1 MKFRSFKSY
10 YTSNNVSVRKQ
21 FIHTLQYF
29 NCFNYRLL
37 VLFILGILSSIL
49 AVMVPLV
56 FASIVD
62 STADLLRK
70 NATLQYILSWNGIIK
85 YILAFAVSMFIS
97 DIFRILYGKQ
107 TISLTNK
114 IIIKAKTALCNSIIP
129 INENN
134 VNERSQ
140 VAYIIT
146 SDCQNL
152 SDLYSTP
159 LTTVISDLIDTF
171 CMCIVI
177 YFISWEALLFL
188 LLPMFPIFFIAK
200 KAGEKQRQ
208 LATSIRNEETN
219 LSRHADDAVTNW
231 VTVRLFNG
239 IKKENRKTTNYI
251 TAINHYMSQ
260 ANFNLAKLMLNVSIL
275 RILAISTAL
284 CFITFLTALGKI
296 QLGFIA
302 TLMLYLSKFYSPAV
316 NLSKAY
322 QNVQKGAVSASNI
335 IQYLNRTEKEEKYY
349 NINYIPRKYIKKQIK
364 QAKELSWKNLKIT
377 MPNKRILTLPDVN
390 VKKNGLILIE
400 GKSGS
405 GKSTFLRSLLGIGY
419 LPSSG
424 SFMWN
429 GENLNDLNIIDRF
442 NIFSYAGQENSIFNG
457 SIMESITYP
466 HAIDGNIGVRARA
479 NLYRVSLSYLENR
492 VMSSAN
498 QTLSFGEGRRIVLA
512 RALTRIAPVL
522 ITDEVTSNLDPSSKM
537 IIENI
542 LLEESLKRIV
552 LVAAHGASKLL
563 VENAYLIIRF
573 S

>member
-1 MKFRSFKSY
+1 
-10 YTSNNVSVRKQ
+10 
-21 FIHTLQYF
+21 
-29 NCFNYRLL
+29 
-37 VLFILGILSSIL
+37 
-49 AVMVPLV
+49 
-56 FASIVD
+56 
-62 STADLLRK
+62 
-70 NATLQYILSWNGIIK
+70 
-85 YILAFAVSMFIS
+85 
-97 DIFRILYGKQ
+97 
-107 TISLTNK
+107 
-114 IIIKAKTALCNSIIP
+114 
-129 INENN
+129 
-134 VNERSQ
+134 
-140 VAYIIT
+140 
-146 SDCQNL
+146 
-152 SDLYSTP
+152 
-159 LTTVISDLIDTF
+159 
-171 CMCIVI
+171 MCIVI

-284 CFITFLTALGKI
+284 CFITFLAALGKI

-400 GKSGS
+400 RKSGS

-457 SIMESITYP
+457 SITESITYP